1 VLASEVVVMTEIRE
15 MADAA
20 VFDPRCARE
29 EILARFAIAVLDAL
43 DEAQRIAA
51 YRRWIMSAIDEIRS
65 LIARNMA
72 KETT

>member
-43 DEAQRIAA
+43 DDEWRAYGGGGRACQIINDIRAA
-51 YRRWIMSAIDEIRS
+51 
-65 LIARNMA
+65 IARNMEA
-72 KETT
+72 RK